1 MVKIFSSFKDASVF
15 SRSLAIKNITQQI
28 KRRGNTWEVSYTDGT
43 SAEVINDHD
52 LRKLKELEKENK
64 ILKSTIEES
73 AQKLSYEKNVEID
86 QMLSKLA
93 AEETEIALASKLENQ
108 RLDEIRNTLRGY
120 EKEAIKIIEQ
130 ATNQLEIVEAL
141 KSAYSK
147 KFGKA
152 EVDKIT
158 KQVTEQ
164 KICTNCSGDGGIDGG
179 CPVCHGSGWV
189 SYLTNILVYK
199 AKLFSQNSE

>member
-1 MVKIFSSFKDASVF
+1 MVKTFSSFKDASLF

-28 KRRGNTWEVSYTDGT
+28 KRRGNTWEVTYTDGI
-43 SAEVINDHD
+43 SAEVINDND
-52 LRKLKELEKENK
+52 LRKLKDLEQENK
-64 ILKSTIEES
+64 ILKSNIEER

-93 AEETEIALASKLENQ
+93 AEETEIALE
-108 RLDEIRNTLRGY
+108 Y
-120 EKEAIKIIEQ
+120 EKEAIKVIEQ

-189 SYLTNILVYK
+189 SDLTNILVYK